1 MAIKVKPRLMVVK
14 LNLNLTKNQM
24 IHLVLKLNQ
33 IQNKV
38 VVLKLKV
45 MIKRKRNNLIIKQ
58 NKIKIVVQ
66 QLHQITLLK
75 L

>member
-38 VVLKLKV
+38 VVLNLKV

-58 NKIKIVVQ
+58 NKIKMVVQ

>member
-14 LNLNLTKNQM
+14 LNLNLTQNQM
-24 IHLVLKLNQ
+24 IHL
-33 IQNKV
+33 
-38 VVLKLKV
+38 VLKLKV

-75 L
+75 S

>member
-14 LNLNLTKNQM
+14 LNLNLIKNQM

-75 L
+75 S

>member
-58 NKIKIVVQ
+58 NKIKMVVQ

>member
-75 L
+75 S

>member
-1 MAIKVKPRLMVVK
+1 MVVK

-58 NKIKIVVQ
+58 NKIKMVVQ